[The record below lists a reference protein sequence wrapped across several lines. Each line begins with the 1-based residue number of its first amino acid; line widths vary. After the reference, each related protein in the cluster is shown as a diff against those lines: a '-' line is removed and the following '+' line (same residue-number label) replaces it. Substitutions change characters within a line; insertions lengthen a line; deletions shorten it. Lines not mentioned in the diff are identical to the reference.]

1 MSERIIDYLRTKMS
15 IEDIGGSLAVHWVR
29 GTIHPPIPQ
38 AIREIKEYFSH
49 TEYTPLFRED
59 NGQHVVQFGI
69 YRKQDTKP
77 KYWLNLLLFIATI
90 LSTVFAGS
98 LNSGGNPFVNPSDLL
113 LGIPFSLSIMTI
125 LTCHE
130 LGHYF
135 VSRREGMMTT
145 LPYFIPMPLHF
156 IGTFGAI
163 IRMKSIVPSRKSL
176 LKVGMSGPLAGF
188 LVAIPITLLGI
199 YLSEIRVVPETEGAL
214 RLGDSLL
221 FSIFARLIHSSIPPG
236 QDLFLHP
243 VAFAG
248 WLGLFV
254 TSMNLIPIGQLDG
267 GHVAF
272 SVFLK
277 KRRLLYI
284 PIFAGLVALGLL
296 WFGWY
301 IWILLALFIARR
313 DPVIQD
319 ALTPLTMRQKVYA
332 VVPFVV
338 LVLTFVPQPFVIQG
352 L

>member
-1 MSERIIDYLRTKMS
+1 MSEQAIDYLRTRMS
-15 IEDIGGSLAVHWVR
+15 IDDVGGSLTVRRVR
-29 GTIHPPIPQ
+29 GTIHPPILQ
-38 AIREIKEYFSH
+38 TIREIKEYFSH
-49 TEYTPLFRED
+49 TEYTPLFKEE
-59 NGQHVVQFGI
+59 NGQHIIQFGV
-69 YRKQDTKP
+69 YQKQETQP

-90 LSTVFAGS
+90 FSTVFAGS
-98 LNSGGNPFVNPSDLL
+98 LNSGGNPFANPSDLI

-135 VSRREGMMTT
+135 ISRKEGMMTT

-188 LVAIPITLLGI
+188 VVALPITVLGI
-199 YLSEIRVVPETEGAL
+199 YLSEIRIAPETEGAL

-221 FSIFARLIHSSIPPG
+221 FWVFARLIHTSIPPG
-236 QDLFLHP
+236 HDLFLHP

-272 SVFLK
+272 SLFLR
-277 KRRLLYI
+277 KRRYLYI

-301 IWILLALFIARR
+301 IWALVALFIARR

-319 ALTPLTMRQKVYA
+319 AITPLSTKQKIYSA
-332 VVPFVV
+332 ITFVI
-338 LVLTFVPQPFVIQG
+338 LVMTFVPQPFVIQG